1 MQSAGLEAG
10 SRSGDPQ
17 FVNAGIFDYHIP
29 ATSPAVDAGS
39 PGTTTVDLENRRR
52 PFDGNNS
59 GTSEYDIGAFEY
71 STEPPV
77 SGNQAPYVNVGADQ
91 IIDHQSQASLRSI
104 VTDDG
109 LPFPTGN
116 LTFQWVQLSGP
127 APVIF
132 ANATNAST
140 SATFSQAGVYVLR
153 LTANDGALATFD
165 EVQVTVNGA
174 GPGGA
179 AEISGPRFI
188 PCSDPRVDGS
198 SPLICYD
205 TPGGHV
211 TLDIYTRN
219 GKKVKTLVN
228 TEQSNGSYT
237 IRWDGKN
244 ESGDNVSSGVYVV
257 RMKVGDKTLKTKV
270 AVIK

>member
-1 MQSAGLEAG
+1 
-10 SRSGDPQ
+10 
-17 FVNAGIFDYHIP
+17 
-29 ATSPAVDAGS
+29 
-39 PGTTTVDLENRRR
+39 
-52 PFDGNNS
+52 
-59 GTSEYDIGAFEY
+59 
-71 STEPPV
+71 
-77 SGNQAPYVNVGADQ
+77 
-91 IIDHQSQASLRSI
+91 
-104 VTDDG
+104 
-109 LPFPTGN
+109 
-116 LTFQWVQLSGP
+116 
-127 APVIF
+127 
-132 ANATNAST
+132 
-140 SATFSQAGVYVLR
+140 VYVLR